1 VKIGVMADSH
11 GNRAMVQRAVNRMGK
26 ADMLFHLGDRY
37 GDLCAPGA
45 VSLKGNCDF
54 EKDAP
59 LDWTGTL
66 AGISVYATHGHLY
79 GVKSG
84 PDRLLTAARQNGW
97 QLVLYGHTHVPEHI
111 VQGDTVLVNPGSL
124 VYPRSELTRTA
135 AVVEIADGHI
145 HVGFIV
151 L

>member
-11 GNRAMVQRAVNRMGK
+11 GHRAMVQKAVKRMGNV
-26 ADMLFHLGDRY
+26 DMLFHLGDCY
-37 GDLCAPGA
+37 GDLWAPGA
-45 VSLKGNCDF
+45 ISLKGNCDF
-54 EKDAP
+54 EKYAP
-59 LDWTGTL
+59 LEW
-66 AGISVYATHGHLY
+66 AGVLEGVSVYATHGHLY

-84 PDRLLTAARQNGW
+84 PDRLLKAAQQNGW
-97 QLVLYGHTHVPEHI
+97 RLVLYGHTHIPEHL

-124 VYPRSELTRTA
+124 TYPRAELKRTA
-135 AVVEIADGHI
+135 AVIEIIAGQI

>member
-11 GNRAMVQRAVNRMGK
+11 GHRAMVQKAVKRMGK
-26 ADMLFHLGDRY
+26 VDMLFHLGDRY
-37 GDLCAPGA
+37 GDLWAPGA
-45 VSLKGNCDF
+45 VCLKGNCDF
-54 EKDAP
+54 ERDAP

-66 AGISVYATHGHLY
+66 EEISVYATHGHLY

-84 PDRLLTAARQNGW
+84 TDRLLAAAQQNRW

-124 VYPRSELTRTA
+124 VYPRGELKRTA
-135 AVVEIADGHI
+135 AVVEIANGHI
-145 HVGFIV
+145 HVGFIT